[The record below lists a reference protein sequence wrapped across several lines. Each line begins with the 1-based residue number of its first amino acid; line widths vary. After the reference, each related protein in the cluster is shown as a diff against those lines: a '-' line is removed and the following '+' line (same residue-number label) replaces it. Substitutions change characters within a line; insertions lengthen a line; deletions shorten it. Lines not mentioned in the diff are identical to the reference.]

1 MNTFDDTIGIFPGD
15 LVVKAAIEL
24 GINDMRKNPWVI
36 DDVFRVLRESPML
49 RHVYG
54 EKEISRAREFILNN
68 KIPVY
73 LRHRV
78 DKQDFPCITI
88 SIGESYED
96 KDLATLGDL
105 SVCVDDLDPMEI
117 GKSIKY
123 IIPPFNPTSYDKV
136 QGIVEVPEDIEEF
149 AYIAPGM
156 IAVDPD
162 TGGGFKI
169 IEKIAPNSFRI
180 QAGAELPKKIGVV
193 PAYQLYRAR
202 RERAISQETYNI
214 GCHTQDP
221 ATLIFLYSVVKYALY
236 RYREGLL
243 EANNFQ
249 LSKLRVTDLIRNEA
263 FNVENVYSRW
273 IILSGQ
279 VEESWVKS
287 PKRTIETVVIKDG
300 DADAEAGED
309 TEGIKYLSS
318 DPPEGYEDENGLW
331 VTIDEE

>member
-1 MNTFDDTIGIFPGD
+1 MSVDSFDDTIGIFPGD
-15 LVVKAAIEL
+15 LVIKAAIEL
-24 GINDMRKNPWVI
+24 GIDDMRKNSWVI

-73 LRHRV
+73 LRHRL

-96 KDLATLGDL
+96 KDLATLADQ
-105 SVCVDDLDPMEI
+105 SVCVDELDPEDI
-117 GKSIKY
+117 GKSMRY
-123 IIPPFNPTSYDKV
+123 IIPPFNPVSYDKA
-136 QGIVEVPEDIEEF
+136 QGIVEVPSDIEEF
-149 AYIAPGM
+149 THIALGM
-156 IAVDPD
+156 IAIDPD
-162 TGGGFKI
+162 TGGGFTI

-180 QAGAELPKKIGVV
+180 QANADLPKKIGIV
-193 PAYQLYRAR
+193 PAYQLYKAR

-249 LSKLRVTDLIRNEA
+249 LSRLRVTDLLRNEA
-263 FNVENVYSRW
+263 FGVENVYSRW

-287 PKRTIETVVIKDG
+287 PQRTIENIILKD
-300 DADAEAGED
+300 DQDIA
-309 TEGIKYLSS
+309 GIKYISA

-331 VTIDEE
+331 VVIDEE